1 MSDGLSTKRM
11 ADHFNGFL
19 YDKVDITRDMIFDL
33 ISKHIGDVD
42 KSYINVEELTDSI
55 YQRLPRKESLNVLYN
70 YTSDHCVAKMSFHP
84 DFNKLASRI
93 AIERL
98 HKCTYDNILDIANTL
113 YFDVDVTGQHSPS
126 ISQEVYK
133 IMVKHHDK
141 IQEMIDYNRDN
152 LFDYFGIKTLEK
164 AYLFRVYHNKQ
175 PYIIERPQH
184 MFMRTAIGIHGQNLK
199 AVFETYD
206 LLSNRY
212 FTHASPTYFQAGTNR
227 PQLSSC
233 FLLPMEDSI
242 KSIYGKTMK
251 SCAYISQHAGGIGVH
266 VSAVRARGSVIRS
279 VKGQT
284 EGIITWCKELDSL
297 AKSVNQGGKRNGS
310 IAVYIEPWH
319 SDIFDFCELRLDT
332 GSEKMRARDLFLA
345 LWVPDLFMKRV
356 EEDGVWSLMCP
367 DACPNLQLVYG
378 DEFDKLYT
386 KYETEKKFTKQIKAR
401 ELWNHILT
409 CQIESGFPYML
420 YKDHANRKSN
430 QKNLGTIRSSNLC
443 VHGDTQILTSEGY
456 YDIKSLENKKVKVWN
471 GHEWSKV
478 TIKKTGTNKN
488 LIRVTLSNGSYLDC
502 TPEHKFYKSV
512 NNKSLELSADQ
523 LKMGD
528 KLIKLTLPKIINYD
542 ENDDWKYSY
551 THGFFCGDGTYYD
564 NYSNTIK
571 YPKAYLYGNKKN
583 LLKYLDYES
592 YTYNKSIDRYDIVLP
607 KDLDEKFKVPL
618 LANTNVRLEWLAGLC
633 DADGTIAR
641 NGTNESIQITNI
653 NHQFLVDIRYM
664 LHTLG
669 IESKITLNKRERM
682 EKLPDGKGGHKLFK
696 CQKIWRLLISS
707 SGVYKLLKHGF
718 NPKRL
723 NIILRK
729 PQRNAEQFPIIESI
743 TQSFQNV
750 DTYCFTESK
759 RHMGVFNGILT
770 GQCAEIVEYSSE
782 TEHAVC
788 NLVSICL
795 PRFIKDNNGRKT
807 YDHEKLLEVC
817 RVSTRNL
824 NKIIDRN
831 YYPTKQ
837 AKYSNLKH
845 RPIGIGVQGLADV
858 YNLMGY
864 PFDSDQARDLNKRI
878 FETIYFGC
886 LSETKEIA
894 KKHGRYE
901 TFQGS
906 PFSRGEFQ
914 FHLWGLKNE
923 DLLMGYDWDKLQQE
937 VMQYGTRNSLLTAL
951 MPTASTSQIMGN
963 YEGFEPYMTNIFV
976 RTTLAGEFIVINE
989 HLLKTL
995 LELNIW
1001 NEDIRK
1007 LIILNNGSIQKIECI
1022 PQDIKDIYKT
1032 AFELKLKSI
1041 LQQAVERG
1049 PFIDQSQSMNLFM
1062 EKPNFGK
1069 LTSAH
1074 FYGWKNGLK
1083 TGMYYLRTNPSVNP
1097 ISFGIDINDIK
1108 RLTGSKNALEIIHE
1122 SYKLNNIQEPPK
1134 TEDIE
1139 QEIEPPIK
1147 MCKYIIGKKAEGC
1160 EMCGS

>member
-11 ADHFNGFL
+11 AEHFNGFL
-19 YDKVDITRDMIFDL
+19 YDKIDITRDMIFDL
-33 ISKHIGDVD
+33 ISKHMGDTD

-55 YQRLPRKESLNVLYN
+55 YQRLPKKESLNVLYN

-113 YFDVDVTGQHSPS
+113 YHDVDVTGQHSPS

-141 IQEMIDYNRDN
+141 IQEAIDYDRDN

-310 IAVYIEPWH
+310 IAVYLEPYH

-367 DACPNLQLVYG
+367 DACPNLHLVYG
-378 DEFDKLYT
+378 DEFEKLYT

-443 VHGDTQILTSEGY
+443 VHEDTQILTSEGY

-502 TPEHKFYKSV
+502 TPEHKFYINQNDQMVEINASNLKS
-512 NNKSLELSADQ
+512 NDQ
-523 LKMGD
+523 
-528 KLIKLTLPKIINYD
+528 IINYHLP
-542 ENDDWKYSY
+542 ND
-551 THGFFCGDGTYYD
+551 
-564 NYSNTIK
+564 
-571 YPKAYLYGNKKN
+571 
-583 LLKYLDYES
+583 
-592 YTYNKSIDRYDIVLP
+592 
-607 KDLDEKFKVPL
+607 
-618 LANTNVRLEWLAGLC
+618 NTNYA
-633 DADGTIAR
+633 
-641 NGTNESIQITNI
+641 
-653 NHQFLVDIRYM
+653 
-664 LHTLG
+664 
-669 IESKITLNKRERM
+669 
-682 EKLPDGKGGHKLFK
+682 
-696 CQKIWRLLISS
+696 
-707 SGVYKLLKHGF
+707 
-718 NPKRL
+718 
-723 NIILRK
+723 
-729 PQRNAEQFPIIESI
+729 PQVSSI

-750 DTYCFTESK
+750 DTFCFTEPK

-795 PRFIKDNNGRKT
+795 PRFIKNNNGRKT

-886 LSETKEIA
+886 LSETKELA

-914 FHLWGLKNE
+914 FHLWGLRNE

-995 LELNIW
+995 LELNLW

-1108 RLTGSKNALEIIHE
+1108 RLTGSRNALEIIHE

-1147 MCKYIIGKKAEGC
+1147 MCKYIPGKKAEGC